1 MPGWVCRLLK
11 ETDVTSAPVLAVM
24 FGPRRGITRSLD
36 RRLLVGRGPETDLQ
50 LIDEKVSREHCVF
63 ERLGEA
69 VVLKDLG
76 SRNGT
81 WVNGERLTAS
91 HTLVAGDQVGIGETV
106 VAFAPDFEALRA
118 VDGESTLILSNAPPT
133 QTIEAGAASDDDCA
147 QAGRL
152 LLRAS
157 LCTDRAEAASG
168 LAEAFVHALKAEH
181 VVVCIRS
188 PEGALLPWVAV
199 PHGASVS
206 GSKPLA
212 ELCFRSLKA
221 VAANE
226 PQSRPSSD
234 EHTTRV
240 LRARAHVLAA
250 PLLMAG
256 APFGVVFAT
265 RTREFDSQE
274 LALATVLVTAAAP
287 ALRPAQGPAVLD
299 EDAPVNA
306 PFSWPKSSDS
316 TSWAEIAPQF
326 TATRGPFTRALLR

>member
-1 MPGWVCRLLK
+1 M
-11 ETDVTSAPVLAVM
+11 TSAPVLAVM

-36 RRLLVGRGPETDLQ
+36 RRLLVGRGPDTDLQ

-63 ERLGEA
+63 ERLGDG

-81 WVNGERLTAS
+81 WVNGERLAAPRTLAS
-91 HTLVAGDQVGIGETV
+91 GDQCIGETV

-118 VDGESTLILSNAPPT
+118 VDGESTLILSNAAPS
-133 QTIEAGAASDDDCA
+133 QTIEAGLASDEDCA

-157 LCTDRAEAASG
+157 LCTDRAEAAEG
-168 LAEAFVHALKAEH
+168 LAEAFVRGLRAEH

-188 PEGALLPWVAV
+188 PEGALLPWVAI

-250 PLLMAG
+250 PLLLSG

-287 ALRPAQGPAVLD
+287 ALRPLQVAAPVDA
-299 EDAPVNA
+299 DAPIAQSA
-306 PFSWPKSSDS
+306 PMREAVRVAKAAARSLS
-316 TSWAEIAPQF
+316 TPRRSTTSGLPLPQARSP
-326 TATRGPFTRALLR
+326 TGD